1 MLLAIYPRFDDYH
14 LRRAARP
21 LPAACGTPPNG
32 HKGTTGG
39 RKKQARG
46 MVSSP
51 LRQQWPKTGQSL
63 AHRGPRPTGGADGGP
78 RPEAP
83 PMRGPT
89 ALQLALRMA
98 LAGLS
103 ANCKGKKHDDMW
115 VYSANCNVYL
125 YIYIAVGTN
134 PRVVID
140 CKWHKAHCSV
150 MPCHAAPPATD
161 EWACPPAGAWAVAS
175 RVKASVYP
183 TAFRPEAIALPV
195 GVFLT
200 NTSSFAHGCN
210 NCHCYC
216 RRHLFSSTH
225 GKIGCRSHGKTL
237 FNITTH

>member
-1 MLLAIYPRFDDYH
+1 MAINFEHLLILCGEPPGHCRPQRHATQRPQRYNRGKEKTSPRDGFFALTPTMAQDRTEPGPPRATATGRH
-14 LRRAARP
+14 RR
-21 LPAACGTPPNG
+21 
-32 HKGTTGG
+32 
-39 RKKQARG
+39 
-46 MVSSP
+46 
-51 LRQQWPKTGQSL
+51 
-63 AHRGPRPTGGADGGP
+63 RPTA
-78 RPEAP
+78 RSHAQQ
-83 PMRGPT
+83 RPT

-115 VYSANCNVYL
+115 VYSANCNVYF

-150 MPCHAAPPATD
+150 MTCHAAPPAAD
-161 EWACPPAGAWAVAS
+161 ECASPTAGAWAGAS
-175 RVKASVYP
+175 RVKASVHP
-183 TAFRPEAIALPV
+183 TAFRPEATAPPV

-200 NTSSFAHGCN
+200 NPRGFSYGCN
-210 NCHCYC
+210 NSHCYC

-237 FNITTH
+237 FNITAH

>member
-1 MLLAIYPRFDDYH
+1 MSTYLSF
-14 LRRAARP
+14 AASRP
-21 LPAACGTPPNG
+21 ATAGRSGTPPNG

-51 LRQQWPKTGQSL
+51 SRQQWPKTGQSL
-63 AHRGPRPTGGADGGP
+63 ARRGPRPTGGTDGGP
-78 RPEAP
+78 RPEATP
-83 PMRGPT
+83 NSGPRHCNWHCGWRLPGLVPT
-89 ALQLALRMA
+89 A
-98 LAGLS
+98 
-103 ANCKGKKHDDMW
+103 KEKKHDDMW

-150 MPCHAAPPATD
+150 MPCHAVPSAAD
-161 EWACPPAGAWAVAS
+161 ECASPTAGALAGAS
-175 RVKASVYP
+175 RVKASVHP
-183 TAFRPEAIALPV
+183 TAFRPEATAPPV
-195 GVFLT
+195 RVFFT
-200 NTSSFAHGCN
+200 NPRGFSYGCN
-210 NCHCYC
+210 NSHCYC

>member
-1 MLLAIYPRFDDYH
+1 M
-14 LRRAARP
+14 RRAARP

-63 AHRGPRPTGGADGGP
+63 AHRGPRP
-78 RPEAP
+78 EAP

-115 VYSANCNVYL
+115 VYSANCNVYF

-150 MPCHAAPPATD
+150 MPCHAAPPAAG
-161 EWACPPAGAWAVAS
+161 EWACPPAGAWAGAS
-175 RVKASVYP
+175 RVKASVHP
-183 TAFRPEAIALPV
+183 TAFRPEATV
-195 GVFLT
+195 TSSRVFLT
-200 NTSSFAHGCN
+200 NPRGFAYGCN

>member
-1 MLLAIYPRFDDYH
+1 
-14 LRRAARP
+14 
-21 LPAACGTPPNG
+21 
-32 HKGTTGG
+32 
-39 RKKQARG
+39 
-46 MVSSP
+46 
-51 LRQQWPKTGQSL
+51 
-63 AHRGPRPTGGADGGP
+63 
-78 RPEAP
+78 
-83 PMRGPT
+83 MRGPT

-150 MPCHAAPPATD
+150 MPCHAVPPAAD
-161 EWACPPAGAWAVAS
+161 ECACPTAGALAGAS
-175 RVKASVYP
+175 RVKASVHP
-183 TAFRPEAIALPV
+183 TAFRPEAIAPPV

-200 NTSSFAHGCN
+200 NPRGFDYGCN

-237 FNITTH
+237 FYITTH

>member
-1 MLLAIYPRFDDYH
+1 M
-14 LRRAARP
+14 RRAARP
-21 LPAACGTPPNG
+21 LPAAAARHPTGT
-32 HKGTTGG
+32 KVQQGG
-39 RKKQARG
+39 RKKQACG

-51 LRQQWPKTGQSL
+51 SRQQWPKTGQSL
-63 AHRGPRPTGGADGGP
+63 AQRGPRPTGGTDGGP
-78 RPEAP
+78 RHCNWHCGWRLP
-83 PMRGPT
+83 GLVPT
-89 ALQLALRMA
+89 A
-98 LAGLS
+98 
-103 ANCKGKKHDDMW
+103 KGKKHDDMW
-115 VYSANCNVYL
+115 VYSANCNVYF

-140 CKWHKAHCSV
+140 CKWHKAHRSV
-150 MPCHAAPPATD
+150 MPCHAAPPAAG
-161 EWACPPAGAWAVAS
+161 EWACPPAGALAVAS

-237 FNITTH
+237 FSITTH

>member
-63 AHRGPRPTGGADGGP
+63 AHRGPRPTGGADGGT

-103 ANCKGKKHDDMW
+103 ANC
-115 VYSANCNVYL
+115 NVYIE
-125 YIYIAVGTN
+125 IYIAVGTN

-150 MPCHAAPPATD
+150 MPCHAAPPAAG

-195 GVFLT
+195 GVF
-200 NTSSFAHGCN
+200 F
-210 NCHCYC
+210 
-216 RRHLFSSTH
+216 
-225 GKIGCRSHGKTL
+225 
-237 FNITTH
+237 